1 MARIKIGNNIKNYGD
16 VTTLIIDLIN
26 RSNNFDSNFIVR
38 LTYNY
43 VQDSQLN
50 ISEKDINRMVHNVL
64 DSMQRNGYVSYSQDV
79 YTLKSSNFSI
89 EEYYKLCQAGLI
101 I

>member
-1 MARIKIGNNIKNYGD
+1 MTRLKVGANMQNYGD
-16 VTTLIIDLIN
+16 VTRLIIDLIN
-26 RSNNFDSNFIVR
+26 RSNNFDSNFIVK

-43 VQDSQLN
+43 VQGSKLD

-64 DSMQRNGYVSYSQDV
+64 DSMQHNGYVAYSKNV
-79 YTLKSSNFSI
+79 YTLKSTNFSI
-89 EEYYKLCQAGLI
+89 EEYYKHCQAGLI